1 MRRLSWRC
9 ISFISFILFLT
20 APPFI
25 TSSAENGEW
34 KDGLPEGSGVYSTA
48 DGSTYAGQFRQ
59 GEPHGHGQFLMP
71 SKMTASSSSLTASS
85 SSIDDDIC
93 YEGEYQSGLPH
104 GRGKCCYRGGIIYDG
119 EWKSGRRDGQG
130 TITYPNKSQ
139 YVGGFRRG
147 QMHGHGTFTSP
158 TSGLTYSGEF
168 RNGYVSGEGCLA
180 LSSGATITK
189 NWPSKDDIRKTGR
202 GRRKD
207 GQKTVIEA
215 IEHMLV
221 HDNSGQT

>member
-1 MRRLSWRC
+1 MRRLSVSC
-9 ISFISFILFLT
+9 TSFILFHLT
-20 APPFI
+20 VPPFI
-25 TSSAENGEW
+25 ASTADDGEW
-34 KDGLPEGSGVYSTA
+34 KDGLPEGCGIYSMA

-59 GEPHGHGQFLMP
+59 GEPHGHGQFLMS
-71 SKMTASSSSLTASS
+71 SKVTASS

-104 GRGKCCYRGGIIYDG
+104 GRGKCCYRGGITYDG

-158 TSGLTYSGEF
+158 TSGLAYSGKF
-168 RNGYVSGEGCLA
+168 CNGYVSGEGCLT
-180 LSSGATITK
+180 LSSGATMTK
-189 NWPSKDDIRKTGR
+189 NWPSKDDVKSGR

-215 IEHMLV
+215 IEHMLT
-221 HDNSGQT
+221 HGDSGQT